1 MKETGRTFSYHND
14 QLGETDYGQRTGKVN
29 VLGVPFLPSS
39 VKGEGKKE
47 RLIAGKTFL

>member
-29 VLGVPFLPSS
+29 VLGVLFYPRLS
-39 VKGEGKKE
+39 KGKEKKN
-47 RLIAGKTFL
+47 A